1 MPSKSRNTGK
11 KKARKSGWSP
21 VSGPSTLVQAAED
34 YERLAEQYPEEREEL
49 LMEAADAWRDA
60 GESER
65 ALAVYERLLGLGLGL
80 GQGQGEGGG
89 EGGSERYDLVDA
101 FRISVLWDLQRREEA
116 RAGAAAF
123 RARHPRD
130 AGAWMFVAECFEE
143 ADETATAAEWYTAGI
158 THVLGAGTPVTA
170 DTVEEHP
177 DGFDLESLVIG
188 RHRVRRLLGVPH
200 DDWDE
205 AADELH
211 ERRASPLRGRMRS
224 LDEMHDPIRLRR
236 LKEEGPEAL
245 EAEIR
250 ELAEVMEPEEE
261 ERTARTGPLRA
272 CVLFWPAEEFALLLQ
287 RRPKAVEA
295 YGDDHAAHLRQVE
308 RSLRELSDEGAPHLA
323 VGRATVAG
331 LQAHAE
337 AEGGSPDTAAT
348 RSAYAAEL
356 ARRGQATTWPP
367 PRNGPCWCGSGR
379 KYKKCCGSPAMN

>member
-1 MPSKSRNTGK
+1 MSSRSRSTGK
-11 KKARKSGWSP
+11 KKARKSKRIPAVRAAVSTP
-21 VSGPSTLVQAAED
+21 VTPAQAAED
-34 YERLAEQYPEEREEL
+34 CERLAKQYPEEREEL
-49 LMEAADAWRDA
+49 LLEAADAWQDA
-60 GESER
+60 GEPER
-65 ALAVYERLLGLGLGL
+65 ALAVYERLLD
-80 GQGQGEGGG
+80 QG
-89 EGGSERYDLVDA
+89 EGGSERPDLVDA
-101 FRISVLWDLQRREEA
+101 FRISLLWDLGRQEEA

-170 DTVEEHP
+170 DTVGEHP
-177 DGFDLESLVIG
+177 DNFDLETLVIG
-188 RHRVRRLLGVPH
+188 RHRVRRLLGAPH

-205 AADELH
+205 VADELH
-211 ERRASPLRGRMRS
+211 TRRSSPLPGRTRP
-224 LDEMHDPIRLRR
+224 LDEMHDPVRLRR
-236 LKEEGPEAL
+236 FKEEGPEAL

-250 ELAEVMEPEEE
+250 ELTEAMEREEAE
-261 ERTARTGPLRA
+261 RAARTGLLKA

-287 RRPKAVEA
+287 RWPKAAEA

-308 RSLRELSDEGAPHLA
+308 RTLRGMSDEGAPHLA

-337 AEGGSPDTAAT
+337 TDGGSPDAPAT

-356 ARRGQATTWPP
+356 ARRGQATAWPP
-367 PRNGPCWCGSGR
+367 PRNGPCWCGSER
-379 KYKKCCGSPAMN
+379 KYKKCCGNPADG

>member
-1 MPSKSRNTGK
+1 MSSKSRNTGK
-11 KKARKSGWSP
+11 KKAHKSKRVP
-21 VSGPSTLVQAAED
+21 AARAAAFRPATLAQSAED
-34 YERLAEQYPEEREEL
+34 CERLAEQHPEEREEL

-60 GESER
+60 GEPER
-65 ALAVYERLLGLGLGL
+65 ALAVYERFLD
-80 GQGQGEGGG
+80 QG

-101 FRISVLWDLQRREEA
+101 FRISALWDLQRQEEA

-177 DGFDLESLVIG
+177 DSFDLESLVIG
-188 RHRVRRLLGVPH
+188 RHRVRRLLGAPH

-205 AADELH
+205 VADELH
-211 ERRASPLRGRMRS
+211 EHRASPLPGRMRP

-250 ELAEVMEPEEE
+250 QLTEALEE
-261 ERTARTGPLRA
+261 ERTAHTGTLRA

-287 RRPKAVEA
+287 RWPKAAEA

-308 RSLRELSDEGAPHLA
+308 RTLREMSDEGAPHLA
-323 VGRATVAG
+323 AGRATVAG

-337 AEGGSPDTAAT
+337 ADGGSPDAPAT

-356 ARRGQATTWPP
+356 ARRGQATAWPP
-367 PRNGPCWCGSGR
+367 PRNGPCWCGSDR
-379 KYKKCCGSPAMN
+379 KYKKCCGNPAVN

>member
-1 MPSKSRNTGK
+1 MPSKSRDTGK
-11 KKARKSGWSP
+11 KKTRKSKRSP
-21 VSGPSTLVQAAED
+21 AARAAAPRPSTLAQAAED
-34 YERLAEQYPEEREEL
+34 YERLAEQHPEEREDL

-60 GESER
+60 GEPER
-65 ALAVYERLLGLGLGL
+65 ALAVYERLLDR
-80 GQGQGEGGG
+80 G

-101 FRISVLWDLQRREEA
+101 FRISALWDLRRREEA
-116 RAGAAAF
+116 HAGAAAF
-123 RARHPRD
+123 RTRHPRD

-143 ADETATAAEWYTAGI
+143 DETATAAEWYTAGI

-170 DTVEEHP
+170 DTVGEHP
-177 DGFDLESLVIG
+177 DNFDLESLVIG
-188 RHRVRRLLGVPH
+188 RHRVRRLLGAPH

-211 ERRASPLRGRMRS
+211 ERRASPLRGRMRP
-224 LDEMHDPIRLRR
+224 LDELHDPIRLRR

-250 ELAEVMEPEEE
+250 ELTEELGLEEE

-287 RRPKAVEA
+287 RRPEAAEA

-308 RSLRELSDEGAPHLA
+308 RTLREMSDEGTPHLA

-337 AEGGSPDTAAT
+337 ADGGSPDTPAT

-356 ARRGQATTWPP
+356 ARRGQATAWPP

-379 KYKKCCGSPAMN
+379 KYKKCCGNPAMT